1 MWTFVNLHAIEPTR
15 SRRQRRVDGV
25 RRPTLDFHTGQ
36 RHVANR
42 DGLPD
47 RVARRV
53 ARAASTPAHGDAV
66 FRGVHT
72 ILPETTNFPVKLA
85 CLPSSTYGDVV
96 WLQPKSADFDPSK
109 VNRAPRPAKS
119 RA

>member
-1 MWTFVNLHAIEPTR
+1 MADAAARHYDSKKTR
-15 SRRQRRVDGV
+15 DGWLV
-25 RRPTLDFHTGQ
+25 LLAGQ

-109 VNRAPRPAKS
+109 VNRAPRPATKPS

>member
-1 MWTFVNLHAIEPTR
+1 MSSSQGR
-15 SRRQRRVDGV
+15 S
-25 RRPTLDFHTGQ
+25 
-36 RHVANR
+36 
-42 DGLPD
+42 
-47 RVARRV
+47 ARRV

-66 FRGVHT
+66 FRGVPT
-72 ILPETTNFPVKLA
+72 ILPETTHFPVKLA

-109 VNRAPRPAKS
+109 VNRAPRPTKS